1 MFNLKFKCMRIN
13 DSCRGSKIF
22 RALLILML
30 FALPAQSAI
39 AQLTIRI
46 SNSSLGTVIKQI
58 QSQSKY
64 QFFYD
69 DNLASMRIESLN
81 VKDVSLVE
89 VLDKALKG
97 KNVVYKI
104 DDNVVYLSK
113 ANASSSTKSTQQQQ
127 KVTGKVVDANNEPL
141 IGVSVLEKGTTNGTI
156 TDFDGNYTLVVTGS
170 NAVLQFSYVGYQ
182 TLERAVA
189 GKTAIN
195 ITLKEDAQVLDE
207 VVVTAL
213 GIKRSEKAL
222 SYNVQQVN
230 ADAVTTNKDPN
241 FINSLSG
248 KVAGVN
254 INASSSGVGGVSKVV
269 MRGTKSIMQSS
280 NALYVVDGVPM
291 YSNANKVNG
300 TEFSSKG
307 NTEPIADINPE
318 DIESMSVL
326 TGAAAAALYG
336 SDAANGAIIIT
347 TKKGK
352 EGRVNITVNSNVEF
366 NAPLVMPRFQT
377 RYGTGIGGVKDD
389 NSSRSWGPK
398 LTEARYFGYNP
409 RDDYFQTGVIGTE
422 SVSFSTGSEKNQTYA
437 SAAAVNSKGIVPNNK
452 YDRYNFNVR
461 NTTSFLDDKMT
472 LDVNA
477 SYILQKDRN
486 MVNQGTY
493 NNPLVGAYLF
503 PRGND
508 WEDIKMYERYDVARK
523 IYTQYWPTGDGNM
536 TMQNPYWVNY
546 RNLRE
551 NKKDRYMLGAS
562 LNYQI
567 LDWLNVSGRV
577 RLDNSNNDYTEKA
590 YASTNTQLTELSD
603 RGLYG
608 ISRSYEKQLYADF
621 LVSVN
626 KTFGE
631 KWSLQANMGGSFTDM
646 RYDEMAVRGPIA
658 DDSKTFAGEKAGLTN
673 GFYIQNLSTTK
684 TSKMQSGWREQTQ
697 SIYASAEVGYQ
708 STYYLTL
715 TGRNDWPSQ
724 LAGRNSVNKSFFYPS
739 VGMSVVLSELMPKLN
754 KDYLSYWKIRGSFA
768 SVGTAFER
776 YIANPLFAWNTSIGQ
791 WSNLT
796 DFPVYDLKPERTNS
810 FEVGMNMRFL
820 KNFELDVTYY
830 NAKTMNQ
837 TFNPELPV
845 GEYARIYIQTGAVR
859 NQGLELA
866 LNYNNTWKDFTWNTG
881 VTYSMN
887 KNKILTLADN
897 AINPI
902 TREKFSISSLNMRF
916 LKNFELD
923 VTYYNA
929 KTMNQTFNPELP
941 VGEYARIYIQTGAV
955 RNQGLELALNY
966 NNTWKDFTWNT
977 GVTYSMNKN
986 KILTLADNAIN
997 PITREKFSI
1006 SSLNMGGLGS
1016 TRFILKEGGSMGD
1029 IYSLMDLKRDA
1040 NGAVYIDENN
1050 SVVTES
1056 LEANNYIKLGSVLP
1070 KGNLAWRNNFSWKN
1084 INVAFLVSAR
1094 LGGVVFSRTQAV
1106 LDNFGVS
1113 EASAAARDKGYV
1125 SVNGNDRVNP
1135 EGWYSVVA
1143 GGTAVP
1149 QYYIY
1154 SATNIRLQEASIGYT
1169 IPRKWLGNVCDI
1181 KVSLIGRNLWM
1192 IYNKAPFDPESVAS
1206 TDNFY
1211 QGIDYFM
1218 MPSLRNIGFNL
1229 SFKF

>member
-1 MFNLKFKCMRIN
+1 ME
-13 DSCRGSKIF
+13 SKHSLQKSKLF
-22 RALLILML
+22 RALLILL
-30 FALPAQSAI
+30 LIAVPVQWAA
-39 AQLTIRI
+39 AQLTLSTPRTT
-46 SNSSLGTVIKQI
+46 LGSVIKQI

-64 QFFYD
+64 QFFYND
-69 DNLASMRIESLN
+69 KLSTITVEPLK
-81 VKDVSLVE
+81 VKNVSLEE
-89 VLDKALKG
+89 VLDTLLKN
-97 KNVVYKI
+97 KDISYKI
-104 DDNVVYLSK
+104 EENIVYLSEK
-113 ANASSSTKSTQQQQ
+113 GVPAPTQQP
-127 KVTGKVVDANNEPL
+127 TGKERTITGRVLDAKGEPL
-141 IGVSVLEKGTTNGTI
+141 IGVSILIKGTTDGAI
-156 TDFDGNYTLVVTGS
+156 TDLDGNYKVVTK
-170 NAVLQFSYVGYQ
+170 NANPILVYSYIGYKTQ
-182 TLERAVA
+182 EIPLK
-189 GKTAIN
+189 GQTAIN
-195 ITLKEDAQVLDE
+195 ITMLDDTQVIDE

-230 ADAVTTNKDPN
+230 TNEITSNKDAN
-241 FINSLSG
+241 FVNSLNG

-280 NALYVVDGVPM
+280 NALYVIDGVPIF
-291 YSNANKVNG
+291 SGRSTKSGG
-300 TEFSSKG
+300 TEFDSRGSS
-307 NTEPIADINPE
+307 EPIADINPE

-684 TSKMQSGWREQTQ
+684 TSKMQLGWREQTQ

-810 FEVGMNMRFL
+810 FEVGM
-820 KNFELDVTYY
+820 
-830 NAKTMNQ
+830 
-837 TFNPELPV
+837 
-845 GEYARIYIQTGAVR
+845 
-859 NQGLELA
+859 
-866 LNYNNTWKDFTWNTG
+866 
-881 VTYSMN
+881 
-887 KNKILTLADN
+887 
-897 AINPI
+897 
-902 TREKFSISSLNMRF
+902 NMRF